1 MDGFK
6 DLFQGGHC
14 NPNAQAVNSN
24 NAFKGFMNNLITSPQ
39 QMLFQGP
46 MQEGQSLEALNRA
59 FESTWVSEQ
68 QAYMKMEQER
78 LLFLNNMWNQEKM
91 NHEAFQRQ
99 LAMNRQMAEQWQEAQ
114 KQMAVREWK
123 ADFLGNDVLQS
134 KEAFLNQEFQNAE
147 RQYAEMEEGQE
158 KEKEYMDSTQDLINL
173 MRMDPDPKFRESE
186 FLSFLEK
193 VRSGEYVIKDNTLAV
208 NTEINTD
215 ATKTDLEK
223 EFEKYNES
231 YDQINQL
238 INDQRADNEQVPLS
252 FHWNDAEGNLAFTG
266 QPNFERYFEQATT
279 EQQMENNFS
288 EAEKGFQ
295 ANGQDRISQMWE
307 DIFKNYDENDPELA
321 SRLEKV
327 WQESIKNYEA
337 FGDEESL
344 ASHWQHATDM
354 EELQYKNFTDQ
365 YNFDQNNPY
374 TSHDAPL
381 TLLKDVLATGN
392 SINTTLV
399 LEAHLQKHP
408 EDFRAW
414 RALGMFYQELDQDQ
428 NSVSCLLNAVK
439 YNPTDKDTYLQLGV
453 SCANIFDE
461 IHAMSFIEKWL
472 ENNPFYSAYV
482 QFGSSPGAMISEE
495 RLKAD
500 DWTTEEIKNIN
511 IALAEKFQAIKD
523 MSRSDDPELST
534 VLAVLYFMGRRYED
548 ALVNFESAV
557 AKDPTN
563 FSWWNKLGATYAH
576 LKQPEK
582 AMSSYHHS
590 LDLKPNYVRGWANL
604 GINYNSQVT

>member
-6 DLFQGGHC
+6 DLFQGGQC
-14 NPNAQAVNSN
+14 NPNAQAINSN
-24 NAFKGFMNNLITSPQ
+24 NPFKGFMNSLITSPQ
-39 QMLFQGP
+39 QMPFQGP
-46 MQEGQSLEALNRA
+46 IQEGPNLEALNRA
-59 FESTWVSEQ
+59 FESTWISEQ
-68 QAYMKMEQER
+68 QAFMKMEQER

-123 ADFLGNDVLQS
+123 AEFITNDVLQS
-134 KEAFLNQEFQNAE
+134 KETFLNQEFQNAE
-147 RQYAEMEEGQE
+147 RQYAEVEESE
-158 KEKEYMDSTQDLINL
+158 NKEKEYMDSTQDLINL

-186 FLSFLEK
+186 FLGFLEK
-193 VRSGEYVIKDNTLAV
+193 VRSGEYVIKDNVLSVNPNV
-208 NTEINTD
+208 NTE
-215 ATKTDLEK
+215 AQKTDLEK
-223 EFEKYNES
+223 EFAKYNES
-231 YDQINQL
+231 TEQINQL
-238 INDQRADNEQVPLS
+238 INDQRGDHEDPLF
-252 FHWNDAEGNLAFTG
+252 FHWNDAEGNLAFNG

-279 EQQMENNFS
+279 ENQMENHFS

-295 ANGQDRISQMWE
+295 STGQDKISQMWE
-307 DIFKNYDENDPELA
+307 DVFKNYNENDPELA

-337 FGDEESL
+337 FGDDESL

-354 EELQYKNFTDQ
+354 EEMQYKNFTDQ
-365 YNFDQNNPY
+365 YDFNQDNPY
-374 TSHDAPL
+374 TNHAAPL
-381 TLLKDVLATGN
+381 TLLRDVLATGN
-392 SINTTLV
+392 SNNTALV
-399 LEAHLQKHP
+399 LEAHLQKNP
-408 EDFRAW
+408 QDFRAW
-414 RALGMFYQELDQDQ
+414 RALGMLYQELDQDQ

-472 ENNPFYSAYV
+472 ENNPYYRTFV
-482 QFGSSPGAMISEE
+482 QGGSLPGAMIPEE

-511 IALAEKFQAIKD
+511 NALAQKFQAIKD

-548 ALVNFESAV
+548 ALVNFEHAV
-557 AKDPTN
+557 EKDPTN

-604 GINYNSQVT
+604 GINYNSQVN